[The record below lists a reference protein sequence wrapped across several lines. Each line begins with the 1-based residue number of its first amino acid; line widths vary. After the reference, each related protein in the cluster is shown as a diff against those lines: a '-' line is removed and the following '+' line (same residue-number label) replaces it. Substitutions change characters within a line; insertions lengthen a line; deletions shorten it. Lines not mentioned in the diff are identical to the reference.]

1 MKQILFKLT
10 LCGVMLTSFAAISSA
25 QTTREFFD
33 NKGHH
38 LCTIAYYD
46 ERGLSSEVRSIVK
59 PVYYDYTIKTVE
71 EVRLPD
77 RSIYYIEMEDA
88 TTLKTVRVAN
98 GEMELV
104 NSLVRADPGAAPHK
118 L

>member
-10 LCGVMLTSFAAISSA
+10 LSGVMLTSFAGISSA

-33 NKGHH
+33 RKGKH

-46 ERGLSSEVRSIVK
+46 ERGLSAEVRSIVK

-77 RSIYYIEMEDA
+77 RSIYYIEMQDA

-98 GEMELV
+98 GEMEV
-104 NSLVRADPGAAPHK
+104 INSLARADTEVVPNK
-118 L
+118 M

>member
-10 LCGVMLTSFAAISSA
+10 LSGILLTSFAGISSA
-25 QTTREFFD
+25 QTTREFHD
-33 NKGHH
+33 KKGRH

-46 ERGLSSEVRSIVK
+46 ERGLSAEIRSIVK

-71 EVRLPD
+71 EVRLSD
-77 RSIYYIEMEDA
+77 RSIYYIEMQDA
-88 TTLKTVRVAN
+88 TTLKTVRIAN

-104 NSLVRADPGAAPHK
+104 SSLMRGDTGVVPNK
-118 L
+118 M